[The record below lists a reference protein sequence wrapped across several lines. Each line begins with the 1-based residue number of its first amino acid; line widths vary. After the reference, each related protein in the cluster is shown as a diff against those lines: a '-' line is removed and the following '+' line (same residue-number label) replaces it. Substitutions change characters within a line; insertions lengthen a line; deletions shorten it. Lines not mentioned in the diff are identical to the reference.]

1 MNRRAIWSPS
11 CPPNA
16 SDEPRRAGVSSRTDG
31 SIALLGSSS
40 TTRPALTLRTFWR
53 GLNESATR
61 LMFVLADG
69 RGDAIGIEAMGPP
82 DSLPEL
88 VEILDD

>member
-1 MNRRAIWSPS
+1 MSRG
-11 CPPNA
+11 A
-16 SDEPRRAGVSSRTDG
+16 SVSSRADG

-53 GLNESATR
+53 CLNESATR

-69 RGDAIGIEAMGPP
+69 RGDAIGIEVMGST
-82 DSLPEL
+82 DSFPKL